1 MVCSYAVSNV
11 QHAAFHTAR
20 NAQQGTRKSGACSV
34 SSMIVCCRCDTDGVL
49 CMLRLRSAKKNWKS
63 LCSSSFFDGRR
74 ASTRISSATYHA
86 PPHVTPYVG
95 CHVPLCMRARYNATR
110 RAALRHALPI
120 EAHVR
125 ISSVIAES
133 LQRVLST
140 RPRIT
145 IPYNTG
151 TIRLPLEKT
160 CMRQRCLWSCGRMR
174 RLTRAYAVTY
184 PLSTENRP
192 ARTQRH

>member
-1 MVCSYAVSNV
+1 MPCERNCLEACCMREDCT
-11 QHAAFHTAR
+11 HAAFHTAR

-95 CHVPLCMRARYNATR
+95 CHVPLCMRAWYMPRVAPHC
-110 RAALRHALPI
+110 HALPI
-120 EAHVR
+120 EAQVR
-125 ISSVIAES
+125 ILSVIAES
-133 LQRVLST
+133 PQRVLST
-140 RPRIT
+140 RPR
-145 IPYNTG
+145 
-151 TIRLPLEKT
+151 E
-160 CMRQRCLWSCGRMR
+160 
-174 RLTRAYAVTY
+174 
-184 PLSTENRP
+184 
-192 ARTQRH
+192 